1 MEYNIVVSESET
13 QHINFTSIGRK
24 RVRLVST
31 NFYVESY
38 QAYEAGLRKNY
49 HGFDPPGCGGRIA
62 STHYIRDPDITGHGW
77 RGDDHSQSKLTLTVL
92 YFWVRFSMHNI
103 NRIQAGRGFAV
114 YVQ

>member
-62 STHYIRDPDITGHGW
+62 SSTSLALVGSALDRFLQISMWNHTRPT
-77 RGDDHSQSKLTLTVL
+77 KLVCAKTIMVLTP
-92 YFWVRFSMHNI
+92 
-103 NRIQAGRGFAV
+103 QAVVGG
-114 YVQ
+114 